1 MAEAL
6 AAVQAVVGLLAG
18 VRAVVRNEAGSLA
31 EALTALGAGVGLT
44 PVWVRW
50 WVTSAELCVKHLP
63 QMRHLSGLVPVWVPW
78 WVTRSERRV
87 KRLA

>member
-31 EALTALGAGVGLT
+31 EALTALGAG
-44 PVWVRW
+44 VRW